1 MRRCLLLSAGVF
13 LLFTFSAYAQQ
24 KVGFIDIDVVLR
36 ESKAGKEANA
46 SFQKDA
52 ESKQLILEQKKKAV
66 ESMAK
71 DLLENGSVMS
81 GEKRRSLAE
90 RIEKQEKDL
99 KRTRE
104 DFAVELKRKELEL
117 TQNLLKEVEVIVMKI
132 GQEKGFDIVV
142 EKTTAGIL
150 YGAPGTDVTQ
160 DVITAYDA
168 SR

>member
-1 MRRCLLLSAGVF
+1 MRRSLLLFAGVF

-36 ESKAGKEANA
+36 DSKAGKEANDL
-46 SFQKDA
+46 FQKDA
-52 ESKQLILEQKKKAV
+52 ESKQLVLQQKKEAV
-66 ESMAK
+66 DSMKK
-71 DLLENGSVMS
+71 DLLENSSVMS
-81 GEKRRSLAE
+81 IEKRRSLAE

-117 TQNLLKEVEVIVMKI
+117 TQNLLKEVEVVVMKI
-132 GQEKGFDIVV
+132 GKEKGFDIVV
-142 EKTTAGIL
+142 EKTTAGVL
-150 YGAPGTDVTQ
+150 YGGPGTDITA
-160 DVITAYDA
+160 DVVTAYDA